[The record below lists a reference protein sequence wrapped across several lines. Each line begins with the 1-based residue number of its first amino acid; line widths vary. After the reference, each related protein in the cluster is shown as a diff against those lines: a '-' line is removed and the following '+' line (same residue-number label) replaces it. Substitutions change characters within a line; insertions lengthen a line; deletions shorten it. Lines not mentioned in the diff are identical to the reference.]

1 MDDANTDP
9 PPCAALLEANLK
21 PAHVLRIMGLLR
33 FRRIVLSRDKSSTL
47 HQVWAVIEFHAAT
60 TDEHSLNDE
69 VHRLQQKYSN
79 QIGDTRSRIQ
89 NTNRSEKNWWITS
102 RNKKCGPGNSSTYA
116 PLAPYTWRRN
126 RAVDQESE
134 GMEGHYRIRT
144 LDGKAGRAAACAAIQ
159 HEAPGVTPGPL
170 QTRAPQHRMYANAMC
185 VVLRCTCTTS
195 KHCDVLPARHVCEA
209 PLPVR
214 PLQAQQRHGQHGARD
229 AALCAAHATDR
240 GPTRNDNR

>member
-1 MDDANTDP
+1 MPFDRANRLWQAYVEPKFSYACGVWMQESNDKAHVAVNNVQRNGARLLLGISTMDEANTDP

-102 RNKKCGPGNSSTYA
+102 RNKKCGPGNNSTYA
-116 PLAPYTWRRN
+116 LLAKRL
-126 RAVDQESE
+126 
-134 GMEGHYRIRT
+134 RT
-144 LDGKAGRAAACAAIQ
+144 LPSDMRRLA
-159 HEAPGVTPGPL
+159 
-170 QTRAPQHRMYANAMC
+170 
-185 VVLRCTCTTS
+185 
-195 KHCDVLPARHVCEA
+195 
-209 PLPVR
+209 
-214 PLQAQQRHGQHGARD
+214 
-229 AALCAAHATDR
+229 
-240 GPTRNDNR
+240 